1 MIRALA
7 WSLETWDMPN
17 YEHRILVADIGNTH
31 AHLGIFHGQV
41 LVARET
47 FPSSGR
53 VTDDLI
59 ADWQSFA
66 SGQLEAVILASVN
79 PKVRIPFCHWS
90 RDQLGLAPKIVLE
103 DLAKPLPLK
112 VDNPEEVGADRVV
125 NAFWAARSF
134 PGEPVVIVD
143 FGTAITF
150 DVVSHAGD
158 YLGGL
163 ITPGLHTAASALAE
177 RTALLPSVRVH
188 ATQTVI
194 GKNTIDSIN
203 AGIFHGYTGLV
214 DAICDAVATELGI
227 NTRPPQMRVI
237 ATGGDAAVIAEGS
250 QRIEY
255 CVPDLTLQ
263 GLRLIYEE
271 FTRETGSST
280 E

>member
-1 MIRALA
+1 
-7 WSLETWDMPN
+7 MPN
-17 YEHRILVADIGNTH
+17 HLQPILVADIGNTH
-31 AHLGIFHGQV
+31 SHLGIFRGQV
-41 LVARET
+41 LVSRET

-59 ADWQSFA
+59 EDWQNFVSRQETTGKLA
-66 SGQLEAVILASVN
+66 AVILASVN

-90 RDQLGLAPKIVLE
+90 RDHLGLAPKIVLE

-150 DVVSHAGD
+150 DVVSHTGD

-163 ITPGLHTAASALAE
+163 IAPGLHTAASALAE

-214 DAICDAVATELGI
+214 DAICDAVATEMGI
-227 NTRPPQMRVI
+227 NTKPPQMRVI

-250 QRIEY
+250 QRIER

-271 FTRETGSST
+271 FTRELGSST